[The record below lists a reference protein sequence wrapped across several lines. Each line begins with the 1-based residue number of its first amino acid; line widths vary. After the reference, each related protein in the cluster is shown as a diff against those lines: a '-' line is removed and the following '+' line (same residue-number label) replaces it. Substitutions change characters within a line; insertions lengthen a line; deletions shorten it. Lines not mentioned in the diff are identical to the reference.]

1 MMLNIQKHLK
11 IIPINLC
18 FGDKLRMTNVVKS
31 KLLGACK
38 VNIIFR
44 PPKKKNLTCTIFF
57 FLVSLWSSS
66 LNMQGMP
73 TRVSEHC

>member
-11 IIPINLC
+11 NIPINLC

-44 PPKKKNLTCTIFF
+44 PPSKKKNLTCTIFF
-57 FLVSLWSSS
+57 FSIFVELF
-66 LNMQGMP
+66 
-73 TRVSEHC
+73 TEHARYAYQSK